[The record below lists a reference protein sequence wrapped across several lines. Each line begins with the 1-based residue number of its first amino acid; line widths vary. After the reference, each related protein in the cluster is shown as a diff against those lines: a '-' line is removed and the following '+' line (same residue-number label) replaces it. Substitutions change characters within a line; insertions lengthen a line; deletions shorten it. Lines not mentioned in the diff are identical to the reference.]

1 MRTIIIGGV
10 AGGASAATRLRRLD
24 EEHEIIVLER
34 SGYVS
39 FANCGLPYY
48 IGGTIPDRRHLLL
61 QTPASLA
68 ARFGLDVRVDS
79 EVTAID
85 RAARTVS
92 VRELPTGREYTES
105 YDHLVLSP
113 GASPIVPDIPGSE
126 RALTLR
132 TVEDTDRIKA
142 RVDDLVERVDSG
154 EESVGAG
161 ELTAVVIGG
170 GFIGLEMAESLRI
183 RGLDVTVVEL
193 ADQVMAPLDP
203 EMAAIVA
210 AELERHGVVLE
221 LGRQVVRVDEG
232 SITLDDGRVLDAD
245 LVVMSIGVRP
255 DTKLA
260 SAAGLALGPRGGIQ
274 VDAQMRTSDPAIFAV
289 GDAVDKSDATTG
301 EPTLVP
307 LANSANRQGRLV
319 ADVIAGRTI
328 RFGGVL
334 GTAIVK
340 VFDLTVAVT
349 GVNQKRLRA
358 SGRNHAAIHTHP
370 GSHAAYYPG
379 AERISLKLLFDP
391 STGQIL
397 GAQGVGGQGT
407 DKRIDVLATAITG
420 GIRADELADLELAY
434 APPFGSAKDPVNQL
448 GYVAENLITGTT
460 HTIGWDEVA
469 DSERF
474 LIDVRTPGE
483 HRRGHIDGS
492 VNISIEDLRA
502 RHGEIPRDDD
512 GKPVPVAVYCQVGQ
526 RGHLA
531 SRLLTQLGYDVVN
544 LDGGWLTYSLA
555 NRARRSEEA
564 AA

>member
-24 EEHEIIVLER
+24 EQHEIVVLER

-48 IGGTIPDRRHLLL
+48 IGGTIPERRSLLL
-61 QTPASLA
+61 QTPASLH
-68 ARFGLDVRVDS
+68 ARFGLDVRVHS
-79 EVTAID
+79 EVVAID
-85 RAARTVS
+85 VAARTVT
-92 VRELPTGREYTES
+92 VRDLADGGREYTEA

-113 GASPIVPDIPGSE
+113 GASPIVPPIPGVE

-132 TVEDTDRIKA
+132 TIEDTDRIKQ
-142 RVDDLVERVDSG
+142 RVDDLLGAADSSEDG
-154 EESVGAG
+154 VTSDHHS
-161 ELTAVVIGG
+161 AVLVGG
-170 GFIGLEMAESLRI
+170 GFIGLEMAESLRE

-193 ADQVMAPLDP
+193 APQVMAPLDP

-210 AELERHGVVLE
+210 AELRRHGVGLALGVQVSEVRPDTVL
-221 LGRQVVRVDEG
+221 L
-232 SITLDDGRVLDAD
+232 SDGRELDAD

-255 DTKLA
+255 DVTLA
-260 SAAGLALGPRGGIQ
+260 KAAGLALGPRGGIQ
-274 VDAQMRTSDPAIFAV
+274 VDAQMRTSDPHIFAV

-319 ADVIAGRTI
+319 ADVIAGRSI

-349 GVNQKRLRA
+349 GVNEKRLRA
-358 SGRNHAAIHTHP
+358 AGRPFQAIHTHP
-370 GSHAAYYPG
+370 GSHAGYYPG

-397 GAQGVGGQGT
+397 GAQGVGGAGT
-407 DKRIDVLATAITG
+407 DKRIDVLATAIIG

-448 GYVAENLITGTT
+448 GYVADNLMTGTT
-460 HTIGWDEVA
+460 RTIGWDEVDA
-469 DSERF
+469 SDRL
-474 LIDVRTPGE
+474 LIDVRTAGE
-483 HRRGHIDGS
+483 HRRGHLEGAVHIPID
-492 VNISIEDLRA
+492 ELRA
-502 RHGEIPRDDD
+502 RHVEIPRDAS
-512 GKPVPVAVYCQVGQ
+512 GAPVPVAVYCQVGQ
-526 RGHLA
+526 RGHTA

-544 LDGGWLTYSLA
+544 LDGGWLTWSLA
-555 NRARRSEEA
+555 HAR
-564 AA
+564 